1 MLLAPMVAVKRT
13 LALSDAGIY
22 KPRPRL
28 VGVVG
33 ESLVEELLCPMLC
46 PETMLYQHFSAREDA
61 DTAMLT
67 FSLGTGN
74 LCDIVRGKRYGTGC
88 AQIMI

>member
-1 MLLAPMVAVKRT
+1 MLLKETSMLLAPMVAVKRT

-33 ESLVEELLCPMLC
+33 ESLVEETALP
-46 PETMLYQHFSAREDA
+46 DA
-61 DTAMLT
+61 LA
-67 FSLGTGN
+67 
-74 LCDIVRGKRYGTGC
+74 
-88 AQIMI
+88 

>member
-1 MLLAPMVAVKRT
+1 MYCIVSGEIYTTATGSDGIDKSHLC
-13 LALSDAGIY
+13 LSSS
-22 KPRPRL
+22 
-28 VGVVG
+28 G
-33 ESLVEELLCPMLC
+33 ESWTQMRRLPWMLC
-46 PETMLYQHFSAREDA
+46 WPETMPYQHFSAREDA

>member
-1 MLLAPMVAVKRT
+1 M
-13 LALSDAGIY
+13 SSS
-22 KPRPRL
+22 
-28 VGVVG
+28 G
-33 ESLVEELLCPMLC
+33 ESWTQMRRLPWMLC
-46 PETMLYQHFSAREDA
+46 WPETMPYQHFSAREAA